1 MFYEDEYIDYSI
13 NHEGETVMVVKDNLK
28 QKIGDDE
35 SRMSKIG
42 KEQSSNENRDNDKFY
57 LLNYVNQIAK
67 YTSLL
72 DEVVKLSEEI
82 KNNKVKKI
90 AR

>member
-1 MFYEDEYIDYSI
+1 M
-13 NHEGETVMVVKDNLK
+13 K
-28 QKIGDDE
+28 QKSDINGDNKTNKEDFEE
-35 SRMSKIG
+35 SF
-42 KEQSSNENRDNDKFY
+42 NENKDNDKFY

-72 DEVVKLSEEI
+72 DEVVRLSDEI

-90 AR
+90 AK